1 MYSEL
6 SYTLSPTGKPWDA
19 KPTPSCAHRPPSGAS
34 PDPEH
39 RWFNLTSDPSHPH
52 VSSQFE
58 GTPDFLSL
66 RKKWKQEALS
76 RLGAARG
83 GAAQKRV
90 SRVV

>member
-1 MYSEL
+1 MP
-6 SYTLSPTGKPWDA
+6 SPPPAVPIVPPLEQAQTQSTVGSILPLTRA
-19 KPTPSCAHRPPSGAS
+19 IPTCLP
-34 PDPEH
+34 
-39 RWFNLTSDPSHPH
+39 
-52 VSSQFE
+52 QFE

-90 SRVV
+90 FRVV